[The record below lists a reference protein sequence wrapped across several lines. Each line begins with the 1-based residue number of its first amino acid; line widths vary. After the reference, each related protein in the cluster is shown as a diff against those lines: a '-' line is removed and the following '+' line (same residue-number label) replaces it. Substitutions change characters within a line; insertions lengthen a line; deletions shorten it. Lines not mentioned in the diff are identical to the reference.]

1 MHHINF
7 AGIVFAMIGSFFIGT
22 LYQAF
27 RERQRANKKYSFVL
41 TLFIIGLIIALV
53 FLWLLYRTSH

>member
-1 MHHINF
+1 MQHINF

-27 RERQRANKKYSFVL
+27 RERQKANKEYKFALILFV
-41 TLFIIGLIIALV
+41 IGLILALV
-53 FLWLLYRTSH
+53 FLWLLYRASH